1 MMRRL
6 APFVIALLL
15 GLPACAP
22 RVAEMGPAIAT
33 PAFTDN
39 AFRTR
44 DGLALGLQ
52 SWEAKAPQAVIVAL
66 HGMNDYANAFAMPGA
81 WLAERGVTTYAYD
94 QRGFG
99 RSPNPG
105 LWAGEDALAAD
116 ARDAVA
122 FARSRHPGVPVFLLG
137 ESMGGAVAIAAM
149 TDAEPAQADGVIL
162 VAPAVWGWSS
172 LPWSYQATLWIG
184 AHTVPWAEVRPPR
197 GLKISPSD
205 NIEMLRALARD
216 PLFRKDTRVDA
227 VYGLAD
233 LMEAAYENAARISA
247 PVLLLYGAHDE
258 VIPKPPMEAVIA
270 AMNPHPNVSV
280 KVYPRGYHMLL
291 RDLHAEEA
299 WQDIARFVTP
309 PFKGV

>member
-1 MMRRL
+1 MRSTPSCGKCADDAAAR
-6 APFVIALLL
+6 PFVIALLL

-172 LPWSYQATLWIG
+172 LPWSYQATLWIR

-216 PLFRKDTRVDA
+216 PLFVRTRA
-227 VYGLAD
+227 STRSMAS
-233 LMEAAYENAARISA
+233 RISWRRRMRTRRA
-247 PVLLLYGAHDE
+247 F
-258 VIPKPPMEAVIA
+258 
-270 AMNPHPNVSV
+270 PHPCSCFT
-280 KVYPRGYHMLL
+280 
-291 RDLHAEEA
+291 
-299 WQDIARFVTP
+299 ARMTRSSRSRRWRQ
-309 PFKGV
+309 

>member
-6 APFVIALLL
+6 AFFVIALLL

-44 DGLALGLQ
+44 DSLALGLQ
-52 SWEAKAPQAVIVAL
+52 SWEAKAPKAVIVAL

-116 ARDAVA
+116 ACDAVA

-149 TDAEPAQADGVIL
+149 MDAEPAQADGVIL

-216 PLFRKDTRVDA
+216 PRRARDREHRRLQQRLGPRVRRA
-227 VYGLAD
+227 LAGRGRGHVRG
-233 LMEAAYENAARISA
+233 EARRRRRGPLPRARRPGGRGPRRPPGRGRAGRSRAGPPVTSA
-247 PVLLLYGAHDE
+247 GC
-258 VIPKPPMEAVIA
+258 
-270 AMNPHPNVSV
+270 
-280 KVYPRGYHMLL
+280 R
-291 RDLHAEEA
+291 REE
-299 WQDIARFVTP
+299 
-309 PFKGV
+309 